1 MMRVVNVCICMVT
14 PRSTY
19 GARSTRHDVIA
30 RRGRGGRGNAQK
42 RRTSPRP
49 CRPCAA
55 RSASVTVASSFEGH
69 APRLKGSSRRL
80 NKKKDKDGG
89 GDKKK
94 KKRSGRGG
102 PRHDLAAEIA
112 DAHRNKDGGRASP

>member
-1 MMRVVNVCICMVT
+1 M
-14 PRSTY
+14 
-19 GARSTRHDVIA
+19 
-30 RRGRGGRGNAQK
+30 
-42 RRTSPRP
+42 
-49 CRPCAA
+49 
-55 RSASVTVASSFEGH
+55 
-69 APRLKGSSRRL
+69 KGSSRRL